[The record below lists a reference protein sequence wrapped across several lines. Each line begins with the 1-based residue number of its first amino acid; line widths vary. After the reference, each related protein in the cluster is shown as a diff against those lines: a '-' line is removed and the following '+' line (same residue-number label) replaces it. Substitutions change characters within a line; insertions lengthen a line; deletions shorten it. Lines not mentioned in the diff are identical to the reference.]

1 MKIDVRFRG
10 LGSSEALREHAV
22 RRILFQL
29 SRFGHELSAV
39 VVRVSDINGPRGG
52 LDKRCRIAVRGRR
65 IPVLVIEETSADASS
80 AIDLAVG
87 RIARTVGRELER
99 ARGVRLD
106 GNVVS
111 GPRRGRS

>member
-10 LGSSEALREHAV
+10 LGSTEALREHAE